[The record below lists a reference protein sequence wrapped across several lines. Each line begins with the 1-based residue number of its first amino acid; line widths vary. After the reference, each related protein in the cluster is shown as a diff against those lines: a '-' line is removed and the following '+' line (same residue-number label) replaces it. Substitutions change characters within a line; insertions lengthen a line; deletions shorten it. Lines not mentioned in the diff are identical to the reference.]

1 MSDTF
6 KYHIRS
12 VIPSDKE
19 QIKSLYENLFPVK
32 YSDSFYKNLVNQG
45 EVSDEED
52 PDFSKNEGKRKT
64 KTQCLVA
71 TVPSDARVCENMRI
85 LDRNEC
91 FSEERQC
98 EGRFDNEYFDVQH
111 RSGIDVEVG
120 SHSVQL
126 DPTYAV
132 SSQENLVGC
141 VVSCF
146 LPTSANPDV
155 HNSLVSDK
163 FTFPQVR

>member
-6 KYHIRS
+6 KFHIRS

-32 YSDSFYKNLVNQG
+32 YSDSFYKNLVNQC

-91 FSEERQC
+91 FSEEKQC

-146 LPTSANPDV
+146 LPTTANPDV
-155 HNSLVSDK
+155 HNSLVRDK